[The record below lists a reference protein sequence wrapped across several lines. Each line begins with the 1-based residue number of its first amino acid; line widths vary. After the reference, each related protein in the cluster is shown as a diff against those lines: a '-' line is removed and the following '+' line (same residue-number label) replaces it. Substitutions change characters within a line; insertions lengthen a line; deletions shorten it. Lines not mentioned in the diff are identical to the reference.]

1 MTVLSL
7 LSRKSPST
15 LRQLGGAFIQD
26 YCGRFG
32 HFGRTVLAYIEY
44 KALWQCLVW
53 TMIFGFGL
61 AKGCCGGASLS
72 CKGSSCYASL
82 LGIGPRTNRSS
93 CESVL
98 VQIVLRANRSSYKSF
113 FVQTIE
119 QGKWRSRGL
128 WGRFACSMPP
138 FRPHRAGEMPF
149 YATAGLICLLDVC
162 TREML

>member
-1 MTVLSL
+1 MKDSDEMTVLSL

-53 TMIFGFGL
+53 TMIFGLGL

-82 LGIGPRTNRSS
+82 LGIGPRANRSS
-93 CESVL
+93 CKPSS
-98 VQIVLRANRSSYKSF
+98 RASGVPGGCGADLPARCRHF
-113 FVQTIE
+113 DLIE
-119 QGKWRSRGL
+119 QGKCHSTPL
-128 WGRFACSMPP
+128 
-138 FRPHRAGEMPF
+138 
-149 YATAGLICLLDVC
+149 
-162 TREML
+162 